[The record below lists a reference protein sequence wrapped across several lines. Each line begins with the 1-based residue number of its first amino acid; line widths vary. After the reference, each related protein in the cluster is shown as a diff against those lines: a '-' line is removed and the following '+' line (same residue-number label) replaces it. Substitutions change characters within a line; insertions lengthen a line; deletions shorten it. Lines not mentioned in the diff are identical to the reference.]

1 MEEKDQAV
9 AVLVGCSWQGQGGL
23 GWGVPGSARV
33 VSGQGGGCRA
43 WGATAGF
50 EAAG

>member
-1 MEEKDQAV
+1 MV
-9 AVLVGCSWQGQGGL
+9 AVLVGCSRQGWGGL
-23 GWGVPGSARV
+23 AWDVPGRAGV
-33 VSGQGGGCRA
+33 VSGQGGSCRA